1 MNDSLKQHVQK
12 ITNLPTL
19 PATAQRILAVV
30 DDNLSS
36 VRKLENVIENDPPIA
51 AKILS
56 VANSA
61 YWGFNSPAL
70 TLSSAILRIG
80 FNNVKNIALGIS
92 LMTVLDGG
100 RHRGLLDYERI
111 FNHSVAV
118 GFIASLIS
126 EKLKIGSS
134 EEALISG
141 ILHDMG
147 FLVLSRYF
155 SDSYEG
161 VLEALRGDKGLI
173 DAEMEVL
180 HFTHA
185 DIGKWLSEKWNL
197 PDTISD
203 TISFHHVPSLAQV
216 NAEQVAVVHLADY
229 ITTQNILS
237 VTRKDP
243 RYVFDASCLDVL
255 GMTEAECNEIE
266 MQVRSGSL
274 LNGLFKLK
282 KQ

>member
-1 MNDSLKQHVQK
+1 MSVNDSLKQYVQK

-19 PATAQRILAVV
+19 PATAQRILTVV

-36 VRKLENVIENDPPIA
+36 IRILESVIENDPPIA

-61 YWGFNSPAL
+61 FWGFNTPAL

-92 LMTVLDGG
+92 LMTVMDGS
-100 RHRGLLDYERI
+100 RQKRSLEYERV

-126 EKLKIGSS
+126 EKLKMGRT

-155 SDSYEG
+155 PDAYED
-161 VLEALRGDKGLI
+161 VLTALTGDNGLI
-173 DAEMEVL
+173 EAEMEVL
-180 HFTHA
+180 DFTHA
-185 DIGKWLSEKWNL
+185 DIGRWLAEKWNL
-197 PDTISD
+197 PDIISD
-203 TISFHHVPSLAQV
+203 TISFHHTPSLAQV

-229 ITTQNILS
+229 IVTQNILS
-237 VTRKDP
+237 VTRKNP
-243 RYVFDASCLDVL
+243 RYVFDVSCLDVL
-255 GMTEAECNEIE
+255 GMTETECNEIE
-266 MQVRSGSL
+266 TQLRSGSL
-274 LNGLFKLK
+274 LSGLFKV
-282 KQ
+282 

>member
-1 MNDSLKQHVQK
+1 MSMNDSLKKHVQK
-12 ITNLPTL
+12 ITDLPTL

-36 VRKLENVIENDPPIA
+36 VRKLESVIENDPPIA

-61 YWGFNSPAL
+61 FWGFNTPAKN
-70 TLSSAILRIG
+70 LSTAIIRIG
-80 FNNVKNIALGIS
+80 FNNVKNIAVGIS
-92 LMTVLDGG
+92 LMTVLNGG
-100 RHRGLLDYERI
+100 RHRGSLGYERI

-126 EKLKIGSS
+126 EKLKMGSA

-141 ILHDMG
+141 MLHDIG

-155 SDSYEG
+155 PDSYEE
-161 VLEALRGDKGLI
+161 VLQALKEDKGLI
-173 DAEMEVL
+173 DAEIEVL
-180 HFTHA
+180 NFTHA
-185 DIGKWLSEKWNL
+185 DIGRWLAEKWNL
-197 PDTISD
+197 PDAISD
-203 TISFHHVPSLAQV
+203 TISFHHMPSLAQV
-216 NAEQVAVVHLADY
+216 DAKQVAVVHLADY
-229 ITTQNILS
+229 ITTQHVLG

-255 GMTEAECNEIE
+255 GMTETECNEIE
-266 MQVRSGSL
+266 TQLRNGSL
-274 LNGLFKLK
+274 LSGLFKL
-282 KQ
+282 